1 MVWIFGRLGHLDK
14 TVKLVKEIPF
24 EPSVMVWR
32 SLLSACVVHMML
44 NLDSA
49 RRVLEIEPEDEA
61 TYALL
66 SNIYANA
73 RKWGNVA
80 SIRKSMKWKGVTK
93 EPGLSWIV
101 NHGGVRY
108 FSVGD
113 ISHPH
118 RK

>member
-1 MVWIFGRLGHLDK
+1 MAVLTQRLCRSYDVELGR
-14 TVKLVKEIPF
+14 I
-24 EPSVMVWR
+24 
-32 SLLSACVVHMML
+32 
-44 NLDSA
+44 SA

>member
-1 MVWIFGRLGHLDK
+1 M
-14 TVKLVKEIPF
+14 
-24 EPSVMVWR
+24 
-32 SLLSACVVHMML
+32 
-44 NLDSA
+44 
-49 RRVLEIEPEDEA
+49 
-61 TYALL
+61 
-66 SNIYANA
+66 YANA

-80 SIRKSMKWKGVTK
+80 SIRKSMKRKGVTK

-101 NHGGVRY
+101 NHGGVHY